1 MKLLQPAQS
10 VSPAVL
16 DVTLLVARVALGVIL
31 FAHGWQKFMQYTLAG
46 TTAAF
51 ADMGV
56 PVAPVAAAVVATA
69 EIAGGLLLVLGALTR
84 VAAAVNVA
92 TLVGALALVHAPNGV
107 FIENNG
113 VELVLGLAAGLLL
126 LAVLGGGRYAVD
138 ALLARSRGSVTAERV
153 AVGAAR

>member
-1 MKLLQPAQS
+1 MKLFQPAQS

-16 DVTLLVARVALGVIL
+16 DVTLLVARAALGVIL

-92 TLVGALALVHAPNGV
+92 TLVGALALVHACSSRTTASNWYSAWRPGSCFWPCSAGV
-107 FIENNG
+107 
-113 VELVLGLAAGLLL
+113 VTLSTPSWRAA
-126 LAVLGGGRYAVD
+126 ADR
-138 ALLARSRGSVTAERV
+138 
-153 AVGAAR
+153 